1 MSSNKHKSN
10 LCNVNKENYFFFF
23 KKTTQRLS
31 GEFLTHFCK
40 KKKSFTKP
48 TASIAY
54 MLTYSDERLQVTS
67 LTAAHNLGY
76 TYKTQ

>member
-1 MSSNKHKSN
+1 MLTRKII
-10 LCNVNKENYFFFF
+10 FF
-23 KKTTQRLS
+23 KNTTQRLS
-31 GEFLTHFCK
+31 GEFLTHFC

-67 LTAAHNLGY
+67 WTAAHNLGY